1 MDHPTRVKPRLKL
14 TNVDHGARSR
24 LEIVEQRFA
33 HLRLQAEGFNR
44 RRHVREPRVALCLPD
59 WERLVPQAQP
69 RVAATVAVRVRS
81 APVLNEEQSQALCS
95 PRPVFLATHT
105 AQDRV

>member
-44 RRHVREPRVALCLPD
+44 RRHVREPRIALCLPD
-59 WERLVPQAQP
+59 CERLMPQAQP
-69 RVAATVAVRVRS
+69 RVAATGAVRVRS
-81 APVLNEEQSQALCS
+81 APVLNEEQSQA
-95 PRPVFLATHT
+95 PGTAEHAFLGVT
-105 AQDRV
+105 